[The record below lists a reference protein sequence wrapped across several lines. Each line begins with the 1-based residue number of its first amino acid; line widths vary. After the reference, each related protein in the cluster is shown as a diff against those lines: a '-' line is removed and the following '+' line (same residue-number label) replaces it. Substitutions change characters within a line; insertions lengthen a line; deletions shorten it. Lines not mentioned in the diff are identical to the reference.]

1 MSLVGQSRRLS
12 DVGTSSFTPNYGP
25 IAATQQGRRF
35 GPASNCTLLEAGQ
48 TQRLRV
54 DLESGPIS
62 IHRFGDDN
70 RPPRSDN
77 LHNFRRNTS

>member
-1 MSLVGQSRRLS
+1 MRNDAKDQKQTPALQQNGLSFDHFVSEQLHLVG
-12 DVGTSSFTPNYGP
+12 D
-25 IAATQQGRRF
+25 
-35 GPASNCTLLEAGQ
+35 GQ